1 MSAKAQAIN
10 MPQTAD
16 LDASERG
23 SGKIELLTLY
33 CLVNSSPLAAT
44 WKVITAELGLS
55 PDLKEGE
62 TDGVWKTEFEEGG

>member
-23 SGKIELLTLY
+23 SGKIELLMLH
-33 CLVNSSPLAAT
+33 CLGEQLP
-44 WKVITAELGLS
+44 IGG
-55 PDLKEGE
+55 DLEG
-62 TDGVWKTEFEEGG
+62 DYR